1 MENKIYS
8 LLFIFINQLYIT
20 IQKVYILLLIHGRLY
35 ILWKNH

>member
-35 ILWKNH
+35 IL